1 MLTLGFSIAGGIPGV
16 TTQEED
22 GKSSKKIRAVSSQ
35 PGNSSSL
42 LLPTWRAKH
51 QQPNEDLTLEHPTPI
66 LSACVG

>member
-22 GKSSKKIRAVSSQ
+22 GKSSKKTRAVSSQ

-42 LLPTWRAKH
+42 LLPTWRVKGSKAPAAK
-51 QQPNEDLTLEHPTPI
+51 
-66 LSACVG
+66 